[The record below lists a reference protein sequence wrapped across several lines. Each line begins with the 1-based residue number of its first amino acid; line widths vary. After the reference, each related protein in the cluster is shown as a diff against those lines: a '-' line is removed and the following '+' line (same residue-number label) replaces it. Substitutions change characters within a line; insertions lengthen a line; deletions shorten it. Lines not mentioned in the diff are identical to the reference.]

1 MKKFFLGIMLCMAV
15 GMSAET
21 IKGSVIDAKGE
32 AMPFVT
38 ISVLAPDSTLL
49 TGAITDDD
57 GKYEI
62 EVNNPKYII
71 QASYVGYQ
79 TAFGGPDFVL
89 REETERLA
97 ELEVKAK
104 KPLVERQMDKL
115 VVNVSASPLSA
126 GSNGND
132 ILRRAPGV
140 RIDKDGNITVN
151 GKAVDIWIDGKPSY
165 LSGQQLK
172 AMLDGT
178 DGNTIEKI

>member
-1 MKKFFLGIMLCMAV
+1 
-15 GMSAET
+15 
-21 IKGSVIDAKGE
+21 
-32 AMPFVT
+32 MPFVT
-38 ISVLAPDSTLL
+38 ISVLAQDSTLL

-140 RIDKDGNITVN
+140 RIDKDGNILGITD
-151 GKAVDIWIDGKPSY
+151 KFDIDTHDSDYIFR
-165 LSGQQLK
+165 
-172 AMLDGT
+172 A
-178 DGNTIEKI
+178 DGNKLTLGF